1 MPLQIIREDLTR
13 VQCDAVVN
21 PTNERLHGTGYLE
34 GKLREAAGE
43 RLGQAM
49 ARIGCCEPGGA
60 VLTRGFDL
68 PARFVIHTVGP
79 IWVDG
84 TCGEAETLARC
95 YRACLALAK
104 RHRFS
109 SVALPIIAAGRSGFP
124 KAQALE
130 IAVSEIRA
138 FLETNEMDI
147 RLVVYNRDCYEISRS
162 RYASVRAFID
172 QHYVDTHSVHEASF
186 PNAANLPDASE
197 WESYSMFS
205 ASMPDDAAMERD
217 EAPAAS
223 APRPQAKPQATYGA
237 ARPEKAKSG
246 RASRPKISGLFS
258 GPDRA
263 LDESFSEMLLRKIDE
278 RGMTDAQCYK
288 KANVDRKLF
297 SKIRKDPQYRPSKPT
312 AIAFAIALE
321 LNLEETRELLM
332 KAGFALSHSQ
342 RFDVIIEY
350 FLRERNYDV
359 YEINEV
365 LFEFDQPLLGA

>member
-1 MPLQIIREDLTR
+1 MPLQIIRDDLTR

-21 PTNERLHGTGYLE
+21 PTNERLHGSGYLE

-43 RLGQAM
+43 GLGQAM
-49 ARIGCCEPGGA
+49 ERIGSCAPGDA
-60 VLTRGFDL
+60 VITRGFDL
-68 PARFVIHTVGP
+68 PARWVIHTVGP
-79 IWVDG
+79 VWVDG
-84 TCGEAETLARC
+84 TYGEAETLASC

-104 RHRFS
+104 RRRFS

-138 FLETNEMDI
+138 FLERNEMDV

-172 QHYVDTHSVHEASF
+172 QVYVDAHAARENVF
-186 PNAANLPDASE
+186 PPETNLPGARPQPRPP
-197 WESYSMFS
+197 MFS
-205 ASMPDDAAMERD
+205 ASMSDAAEIGR
-217 EAPAAS
+217 EKAPAAS
-223 APRPQAKPQATYGA
+223 APRPQSRPRPMPST
-237 ARPEKAKSG
+237 ARPAKAESRREK
-246 RASRPKISGLFS
+246 RPKLF
-258 GPDRA
+258 GPGRV

-278 RGMTDAQCYK
+278 CGMTDAECYK

-321 LNLEETRELLM
+321 LNLEETCELLM
-332 KAGFALSHSQ
+332 KAGFALSRSQ

-350 FLRERNYDV
+350 FLLEENYDI